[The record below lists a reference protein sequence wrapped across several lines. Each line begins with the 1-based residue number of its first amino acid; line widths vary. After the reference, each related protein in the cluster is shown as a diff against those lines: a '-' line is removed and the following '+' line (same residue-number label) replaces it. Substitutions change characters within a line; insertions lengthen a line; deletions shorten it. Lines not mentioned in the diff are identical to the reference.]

1 MEEHPRES
9 ARPLDPDKW
18 TSLGHPER
26 QPFQSDLSSPGKALV
41 DVSSVSKAEEEEE
54 YPGVV
59 LPGHLGWST
68 GLANPVSCCWAHW
81 SLAAVDDDAAAAA
94 AAAATV
100 DEAAAAAAA
109 SNCGSDA

>member
-1 MEEHPRES
+1 MDQEDEERRLLGFLRPQDQGRWRDWDHPGCSPFR
-9 ARPLDPDKW
+9 LGQL
-18 TSLGHPER
+18 SLGT
-26 QPFQSDLSSPGKALV
+26 DLV
-41 DVSSVSKAEEEEE
+41 DVSSVSKEEEEEE

-68 GLANPVSCCWAHW
+68 GLANLVSCCWAHW
-81 SLAAVDDDAAAAA
+81 SKEAVGDAAAAA

-109 SNCGSDA
+109 

>member
-1 MEEHPRES
+1 MEKHPRES

-41 DVSSVSKAEEEEE
+41 DVSSVLKAEEEEE

-59 LPGHLGWST
+59 LPGHLGLST
-68 GLANPVSCCWAHW
+68 GLANLVSCCWAHW
-81 SLAAVDDDAAAAA
+81 SKAVVDDAAAAA